1 MFLVSNHVHNYPMRL
16 DQWIRG
22 QGYGALSRL
31 ARDTGLAYG
40 TIFGAYRRQRRLTYA
55 NALLIQ
61 KVTRGEVTA
70 HELCTVKPQNL
81 FKK

>member
-1 MFLVSNHVHNYPMRL
+1 MRL

-40 TIFGAYRRQRRLTYA
+40 TVFSAYSRKRRLTYA
-55 NALLIQ
+55 NALLVEKATQ
-61 KVTRGEVTA
+61 GAVTA
-70 HELCTVKPQNL
+70 HELCTVKPVRTRAA
-81 FKK
+81 